1 MRHLTKHNCKVGVL
15 FLLVTLIFTSC
26 TLNDDDEVFESM
38 YEVQT
43 TNDHNEDADPEIEDP
58 NDE

>member
-1 MRHLTKHNCKVGVL
+1 MRHLTKHNYKLGILL
-15 FLLVTLIFTSC
+15 FILSLIFTSC
-26 TLNDDDEVFESM
+26 TLNDDEEVYESM

-58 NDE
+58 NGG